1 MTRAGNAASGH
12 GIPPLSSWYDFCLVA
27 AWFLAAAYVVL
38 TLRRPQNA
46 VGIFVLPLVLLL
58 VGLAVLVRDWRPFNA
73 QTALYL
79 WRLLHSFALLAGTTV
94 VALGFATGLMYL
106 IQSYRLK
113 HKLPPRRGF
122 QLPSLEWLQDFNRDS
137 LIVSSCLLG
146 IGFLAGVMLNVVGF
160 KEERGS
166 VAWTDPVVLVSGSLF
181 VWLVGRPVRIVLQAR
196 PSGQKD
202 SLSGDGQFSLSGIG
216 AVLRLLWSTRR
227 AMKLRVVGCSHHQ
240 SSVEAR
246 ERLAFSPEQTGEALS
261 GCALYSQAE
270 TVLLSTCNRVE
281 FYFAAAEPYH
291 CPASAEVAKFVA
303 DFHGLD
309 TENVF
314 QELFEANDEQA
325 VRHLFMVAASLD
337 SMVVGEAQILSQ
349 VKQAYEQAMASNVT
363 GPLTHSVFQA
373 AIRVAK
379 RVARET
385 TINQK
390 RVSIPSVAVADF
402 AKQLFERF
410 DDKQVLVVGA
420 GEMGEETLRYLIDEE
435 VAHIAIINR
444 SQERA
449 EDLAAR
455 LTGQT
460 YPWEAL
466 YDQVAAAD
474 LVISTTGASE
484 PVITLEQFRRILH
497 RRSDR
502 PLFALDL
509 AVPRD
514 FAPGIGDL
522 PGVYLYS
529 LDDLQQ
535 ACEANRRDRAKEW
548 PKAARIVEDE
558 TARFLAELNHRAT
571 RPRSSV

>member
-1 MTRAGNAASGH
+1 
-12 GIPPLSSWYDFCLVA
+12 
-27 AWFLAAAYVVL
+27 
-38 TLRRPQNA
+38 
-46 VGIFVLPLVLLL
+46 
-58 VGLAVLVRDWRPFNA
+58 
-73 QTALYL
+73 
-79 WRLLHSFALLAGTTV
+79 
-94 VALGFATGLMYL
+94 
-106 IQSYRLK
+106 
-113 HKLPPRRGF
+113 
-122 QLPSLEWLQDFNRDS
+122 
-137 LIVSSCLLG
+137 
-146 IGFLAGVMLNVVGF
+146 
-160 KEERGS
+160 
-166 VAWTDPVVLVSGSLF
+166 
-181 VWLVGRPVRIVLQAR
+181 
-196 PSGQKD
+196 
-202 SLSGDGQFSLSGIG
+202 
-216 AVLRLLWSTRR
+216 
-227 AMKLRVVGCSHHQ
+227 MKLRVVGCSHHQ
-240 SSVEAR
+240 SSVQAR
-246 ERLAFSPEQTGEALS
+246 ERLAFSPEQTGEALHRLR
-261 GCALYSQAE
+261 ALYSQAE

-291 CPASAEVAKFVA
+291 CPASAEVARFVA

-385 TINQK
+385 AINQK
-390 RVSIPSVAVADF
+390 RVSIPSVAVSDF

-420 GEMGEETLRYLIDEE
+420 GEMGEETLRYLIDEG
-435 VAHIAIINR
+435 ARHIAIINR
-444 SQERA
+444 SQDRA
-449 EDLAAR
+449 EELAAR

-466 YDQVAAAD
+466 YDQIAAAD

-497 RRSDR
+497 RRSER

-514 FAPGIGDL
+514 FDPGH
-522 PGVYLYS
+522 
-529 LDDLQQ
+529 
-535 ACEANRRDRAKEW
+535 RRPARRVSVLARRS
-548 PKAARIVEDE
+548 AAGLRSQS
-558 TARFLAELNHRAT
+558 
-571 RPRSSV
+571 PRSGERMA